1 MEIKRRGQSI
11 WEYVAVLGLVTL
23 AIMAINTYFKRGVQ
37 GRLKDMAD
45 TQISSQQYVSG
56 ETKSDSVTTNQNA
69 TQTTLQGNTTG
80 TTTQD
85 TTTRHSTDNTV
96 GEGWKD
102 LLP

>member
-23 AIMAINTYFKRGVQ
+23 AIMAINTYFKRGVL